1 MTRGGRTRSSA
12 PARGQRHAC
21 GSSAAFD
28 CRHVLVVLLWHVV
41 ARRVAAGGIA
51 TAAAARAAVAPEKN
65 RGGRARRKKE
75 RERRERGVNRTL
87 THFYPNFCIE
97 TRKTVNIEVGGNL
110 KIYNF
115 RVGRNFI

>member
-1 MTRGGRTRSSA
+1 
-12 PARGQRHAC
+12 
-21 GSSAAFD
+21 
-28 CRHVLVVLLWHVV
+28 VV
-41 ARRVAAGGIA
+41 ARCAAAGGVA

-115 RVGRNFI
+115 CVGQNFILVMV

>member
-1 MTRGGRTRSSA
+1 MAGSGRSNGTGRGRAS
-12 PARGQRHAC
+12 
-21 GSSAAFD
+21 D
-28 CRHVLVVLLWHVV
+28 
-41 ARRVAAGGIA
+41 VAALLLGS
-51 TAAAARAAVAPEKN
+51 AVQN
-65 RGGRARRKKE
+65 REGRARRKKE
-75 RERRERGVNRTL
+75 REEREKGVNRTL